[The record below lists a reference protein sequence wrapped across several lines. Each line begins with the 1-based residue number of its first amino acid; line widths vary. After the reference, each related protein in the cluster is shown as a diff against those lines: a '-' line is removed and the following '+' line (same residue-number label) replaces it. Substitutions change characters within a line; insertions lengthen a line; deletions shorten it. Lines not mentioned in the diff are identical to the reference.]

1 MKKDVLT
8 REVLINPP
16 HSFWR
21 EALSFRE
28 SVTPHVFL
36 SVAAFVGFAAVLS
49 VLNQFHWY
57 YQLGIEIAPY
67 EIVGAAVGVL
77 LIQRVNAGYNRW
89 WEGRKLWGG
98 IVNQTRNCVLAGLSY
113 GPSDP
118 AWRDRFVRWVAAFPH
133 AARRS
138 LRDERT
144 LPELVGL
151 LGEADAA
158 RVAAAEHMPGF
169 VALAIGEQLR
179 EARDRFGM
187 DRFGFLQADRERAT
201 LIDHIGACERI
212 RRSPLP
218 LVFAVNIRRFILLYL
233 STLPFALVER
243 VSWPMVPL
251 ITLIVA
257 FAILELDQIGVELQ
271 NPFDVKNLGHLPLDG
286 LSAMI
291 QGNLL
296 ALLRTAPGSPE
307 SSPGGAPL
315 GLPRSMVD
323 GLPPHEP
330 ADGGSPAPLPSDRA
344 GR

>member
-1 MKKDVLT
+1 MRKRDILS
-8 REVLINPP
+8 REVLIDQP
-16 HSFWR
+16 HSFWL

-28 SVTPHVFL
+28 SATPHVIL
-36 SVAAFVGFAAVLS
+36 SVAVFVALALVVS
-49 VLNQFHWY
+49 VLDRFVMHVD
-57 YQLGIEIAPY
+57 LGVEIAPY

-77 LIQRVNAGYNRW
+77 LIQRVNAGYDRW

-98 IVNQTRNCVLAGLSY
+98 IDNQTRNCVLAGLSY
-113 GPSDP
+113 GPTDP

-144 LPELVGL
+144 LPELVDL

-158 RVAAAEHMPGF
+158 RVVAAEHMPGF
-169 VALAIGEQLR
+169 VALAIGAQLR
-179 EARDRFGM
+179 EARDHHDM

-201 LIDHIGACERI
+201 LIDHVGACERI

-218 LVFAVNIRRFILLYL
+218 TVLAVNIRRFLFLYL
-233 STLPFALVER
+233 STLPFALIER

-257 FAILELDQIGVELQ
+257 FALLELDQIGIEPQ
-271 NPFDVKNLGHLPLDG
+271 GPFDDKNLGHLPLNA
-286 LSAMI
+286 LCEMI

-296 ALLRTAPGSPE
+296 ALLKESPGCAAAEARPVLALAEDNGTPPEPDGEGSPV
-307 SSPGGAPL
+307 PL
-315 GLPRSMVD
+315 V
-323 GLPPHEP
+323 
-330 ADGGSPAPLPSDRA
+330 SDRPA
-344 GR
+344 R